1 MIPVVNTQPSILGQP
16 VPMMVPPAEQYNG
29 SQYTPISDPAMIP
42 QSQAGW
48 GTALPAVSQ
57 SMPLQMHNNIYMP
70 AGNMPPGS
78 MPLQRPLQMPPGNVP
93 MQMPPGNVPMQMPPG
108 SMPLQRPM
116 QMPPGNMPLG
126 IHFPNHDMLQ
136 PTSTLPAYGSDRTQ

>member
-16 VPMMVPPAEQYNG
+16 VPMTVPPAQQYNG
-29 SQYTPISDPAMIP
+29 SQYTPISDPAMLP

-48 GTALPAVSQ
+48 GTALPAVAQ

-70 AGNMPPGS
+70 AGNMPPGNGPMQMPPGS
-78 MPLQRPLQMPPGNVP
+78 MPLQMPPGNVP
-93 MQMPPGNVPMQMPPG
+93 MQMP
-108 SMPLQRPM
+108 LQRPM
-116 QMPPGNMPLG
+116 QMPPGM
-126 IHFPNHDMLQ
+126 HFPNHDMLQ